1 MKSKAFH
8 LFNNLSYSLFFNEV
22 TKSDYYMDLNKRLN
36 IFSSVEKRSLLIKQK
51 IEYILLNFDVND
63 YEIIIDYKIDII
75 KITKNKKIYIPYK
88 NNESNFFYIIFNL
101 TEIIMKD
108 FLNQKPEYKNN
119 FSSIYLYLLKKI
131 YKIENNLILNFCN
144 ELNVKNDSLS
154 IIYDGF
160 IEKEAWEKIRIKN
173 DFKLEDGIYDENEKF
188 ISRTLF
194 NNNFL
199 ELVICKFPHK
209 KIKVFEVIK

>member
-22 TKSDYYMDLNKRLN
+22 TKSDYYMHLNKRLN

-51 IEYILLNFDVND
+51 IEYILLNFDVNE
-63 YEIIIDYKIDII
+63 YEIIIDYKIDKI

-101 TEIIMKD
+101 TEVIMKD
-108 FLNQKPEYKNN
+108 FLNKKPEYKSY
-119 FSSIYLYLLKKI
+119 FASIYLYLLKKV
-131 YKIENNLILNFCN
+131 YKIENNLILKFCN
-144 ELNVKNDSLS
+144 ELNVKNDLVS

-173 DFKLEDGIYDENEKF
+173 YFKLEDGIYDENEKF
-188 ISRTLF
+188 ISRNLF

-199 ELVICKFPHK
+199 ELIICKFPHK
-209 KIKVFEVIK
+209 KIKVFEIIK

>member
-108 FLNQKPEYKNN
+108 FLNKKPEYKNN